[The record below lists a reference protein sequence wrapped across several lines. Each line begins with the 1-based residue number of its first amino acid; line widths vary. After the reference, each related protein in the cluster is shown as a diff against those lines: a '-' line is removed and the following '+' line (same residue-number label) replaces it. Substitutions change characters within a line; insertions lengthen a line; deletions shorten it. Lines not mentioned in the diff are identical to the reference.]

1 MKKLELRFLASF
13 LLAFSAVA
21 ASAVTP
27 MSDWVN
33 VKDFG
38 AKGDGVTDDTE
49 VLQRCFDTL
58 DDGTTV
64 YVPRGTYAVSST
76 LVLRHPKKR
85 LLGVSLVGD
94 GVDSVFLWKGPA
106 FGRVI
111 RLAGLAHSRFVD
123 FAVDGAG
130 VAAIGFWSDTE
141 GKFQTQDRFLRL
153 CVRNFRRAGFY
164 SERNDFDGSS
174 DSEPTFESCLFE
186 KCGSGIFFESWN
198 DYDFSIRGC
207 TFKDNK
213 KAGIECVHGCFYASA
228 CRFERNVVD
237 VIANPPEHGSS
248 VRRSVSVGSGTFLK
262 GASKYT
268 PVTVENT
275 TVADWTSPQGAIQ
288 YDGTLLGFNNTFE
301 PGSVVKVFAAGHPRH
316 FIAGRNAPRGSRQPL
331 RLSKDMVFTP
341 ALAKD
346 GRIFDAKRDFGAK
359 GDGTADD
366 TESVR
371 AAIAA
376 ARAEGGGAVA
386 YLPKGI
392 YRTTGTLAVDG
403 SNWTLRGCGISSVIL
418 YDGDRAE
425 SAIVV
430 KDANRVELALFRVQN
445 RETFFGDHKCVWD
458 GAKGAN
464 VLHLGGT
471 RENRVTYREVFAYGK
486 YEPSD
491 LRNVMREGFVFQDL
505 TAQDKVNLHYVE
517 GNLRFEN
524 CGDATVVGGVCYEG
538 AIVVDGATGSGF
550 LGCQTRLATLVACPL
565 VVRKNGSF
573 VASDFYLEQEKD
585 ILYRLAGSSDLPR
598 GRITLGHPKVSR
610 ELKGGFNDC
619 DPDCQR
625 FDFLADEG
633 WFGDFNLVAPQF
645 YKTPSRVSKS
655 CFKLREGIRVNLVA
669 PVFFGSTV
677 LCEGE
682 GLLSLFGGWGDLPQL
697 PKSIEPTP
705 AVAAAFDDLT
715 RLGELDM
722 EFNYR

>member
-1 MKKLELRFLASF
+1 MKKSVLFFVAIAGAITALA
-13 LLAFSAVA
+13 VQ
-21 ASAVTP
+21 P

-33 VKDFG
+33 VRDFG
-38 AKGDGVTDDTE
+38 AKGDGVADDTAA
-49 VLQRCFDTL
+49 LQRCFDRL
-58 DDGTTV
+58 DDGMTV

-76 LVLRHPKKR
+76 LVLRHPRKR

-141 GKFQTQDRFLRL
+141 NKFQTQDRFLRL

-164 SERNDFDGSS
+164 SERNDFDGTS
-174 DSEPTFESCLFE
+174 DSEPTFESCVFE

-207 TFKDNK
+207 TFRDNK

-228 CRFERNVVD
+228 CRFEHNAVD
-237 VIANPPEHGSS
+237 IIANPPEHGSS
-248 VRRSVSVGSGTFLK
+248 VRRSVSVGSGVFLM
-262 GASKYT
+262 GSSKFT

-288 YDGTLLGFNNTFE
+288 YDGTLLGFGNTFE
-301 PGSVVKVFAAGHPRH
+301 PGPVEKIYQTAHPRH
-316 FIAGRNAPRGSRQPL
+316 FIAGRNAPNGSRPPL
-331 RLSKDMVFTP
+331 KLPKDTVFAP
-341 ALAKD
+341 VLAKD

-359 GDGTADD
+359 GDGKADD
-366 TESVR
+366 TEAVR
-371 AAIAA
+371 AAMAA
-376 ARAEGGGAVA
+376 ARAEGRGAVA
-386 YLPKGI
+386 YLPKGL
-392 YRTTGTLAVDG
+392 YRTTGTLAVGG
-403 SNWTLRGCGISSVIL
+403 SGWTLRGSGISSVLL

-445 RETFFGDHKCVWD
+445 RETFFGDHKIAWD
-458 GAKGAN
+458 GSKGAN
-464 VLHLGGT
+464 VLQLGGE
-471 RENRVTYREVFAYGK
+471 RPSRVTYREVFTYGK

-491 LRNVMREGFVFQDL
+491 LRNVMREGFVFRNL
-505 TAQDKVNLHYVE
+505 TARDEVNLHYVE

-538 AIVVDGATGSGF
+538 AIVVDGVTGSGF

-565 VVRKNGSF
+565 VVRQNGSF

-585 ILYRLAGSSDLPR
+585 VLYRLSGSPDLPC

-610 ELKGGFNDC
+610 ELKGGFGDC
-619 DPDCQR
+619 NPDLQR
-625 FDFLADEG
+625 FDFMADEG
-633 WFGDFNLVAPQF
+633 WCGDFNLMASQF
-645 YKTPSRVSKS
+645 YKTPARVAESLFS
-655 CFKLREGIRVNLVA
+655 LQEGIRVNLIA

-677 LCEGE
+677 VSEGA
-682 GLLSLFGGWGDLPQL
+682 GSLSLFGGWGDLPQV
-697 PKSIEPTP
+697 PKSVEPTP

-715 RLGELDM
+715 RLGELDLK
-722 EFNYR
+722 FNYQENK

>member
-1 MKKLELRFLASF
+1 MKMLGLFLAAVVGA
-13 LLAFSAVA
+13 LSAW
-21 ASAVTP
+21 AVQP

-38 AKGDGVTDDTE
+38 AKGDGVADDTAA
-49 VLQRCFDTL
+49 LQRCFDRL
-58 DDGTTV
+58 DDGMTV

-76 LVLRHPKKR
+76 LVFRHPKKR

-94 GVDSVFLWKGPA
+94 GVDSAFLWKGPA

-123 FAVDGAG
+123 FTVDGAG

-153 CVRNFRRAGFY
+153 SVRNFRRAGFY
-164 SERNDFDGSS
+164 SERNDFDGTS
-174 DSEPTFESCLFE
+174 DSEPTFEFCVFE

-207 TFKDNK
+207 TFRDNK

-228 CRFERNVVD
+228 CRFERNAVD
-237 VIANPPEHGSS
+237 IIANPPEHGSS

-288 YDGTLLGFNNTFE
+288 YDGTLLAFNNTFE
-301 PGSVVKVFAAGHPRH
+301 PGPVGKICQTDHPRH
-316 FIAGRNAPRGSRQPL
+316 FVAGRNAPNGARKPL
-331 RLSKDMVFTP
+331 RLPKDTVFRP
-341 ALAKD
+341 VLATD

-366 TESVR
+366 TEAVR
-371 AAIAA
+371 SAIAA
-376 ARAEGGGAVA
+376 ARAEGADAVV

-392 YRTTGTLAVDG
+392 YRTTGTLEVCGEDW
-403 SNWTLRGCGISSVIL
+403 SLRGCGISSVIL

-430 KDANRVELALFRVQN
+430 KDANCVELALFRVQN
-445 RETFFGDHKCVWD
+445 RETFFGDHKCTWD

-464 VLHLGGT
+464 VLQLGGE
-471 RENRVTYREVFAYGK
+471 RESRVTYREVFTYGK

-491 LRNVMREGFVFQDL
+491 LRNVMREGFVFRNL
-505 TAQDKVNLHYVE
+505 TARDKVNLHYVE

-585 ILYRLAGSSDLPR
+585 ILYRLTGSPDLPR

-610 ELKGGFNDC
+610 ELKGGFHDC
-619 DPDCQR
+619 SPDRQR
-625 FDFLADEG
+625 FDFMTDEG
-633 WFGDFNLVAPQF
+633 WCGDFNLIAPQF
-645 YKTPSRVSKS
+645 YKTPARVAESVFS
-655 CFKLREGIRVNLVA
+655 LREGIGVNLIA
-669 PVFFGSTV
+669 PVFFGTTV
-677 LCEGE
+677 LSEGR
-682 GLLSLFGGWGDLPQL
+682 GALSLFGGWGDLPET
-697 PKSIEPTP
+697 PKNAEPTS
-705 AVAAAFDDLT
+705 AIALAFDDLT
-715 RLGELDM
+715 RLGELDL
-722 EFNYR
+722 EFNYGRGR